1 MENNGKIINEHEAQ
15 EIFLHEPLDEIL
27 KSSLSISRENFGREI
42 SFYAPSF
49 IKYET
54 KDFKNKVNDFPA
66 ISITGKSCALNC
78 DHCKKHLLET
88 MIPAQTPD
96 ELLNVCIDLHEKG
109 ARGCLI
115 SGGADPTGRVPLKK
129 FIDTLKQIKKE
140 TNLMLAVHTGIVDEE
155 TAKGLASAGIDIA
168 LVDVIGDKE
177 TLENVYHLNQDIS
190 EFENSLRYLK
200 ENNVKIAP
208 HIVIGL
214 NYGKIS
220 GEFHALGML
229 QKIKPDAIVFVGLMP
244 FKNTPMFSIA
254 PPSAEDITKFISAAR
269 LMFPE
274 TPLILGCARNRKDK
288 AVIDKLAVAGGIN
301 AIAHPAR
308 AAIDEAKKM
317 NLKINFEAVCCAEYA
332 ILKNDQK
339 F

>member
-1 MENNGKIINEHEAQ
+1 MKKIIDEQTARDM
-15 EIFLHEPLDEIL
+15 FLHESLEALIRN
-27 KSSLSISRENFGREI
+27 SSSISLENFGREI

-54 KDFKNKVNDFPA
+54 KDFKNRVNDFPA
-66 ISITGKSCALNC
+66 ISITGKACALNC
-78 DHCKKHLLET
+78 EHCKKHLLET
-88 MIPAQTPD
+88 MIPAQTPE
-96 ELLNVCIDLHEKG
+96 ELLDVCVDLHEKG

-115 SGGADPTGRVPLKK
+115 SGGADPSGRVPLKK
-129 FIDTLKQIKKE
+129 FIDTLKKIKKQ

-155 TAKGLASAGIDIA
+155 TAKGLAFAGIDIA

-190 EFENSLRYLK
+190 EFEKSLKYLK

-208 HIVIGL
+208 HVVIGL

-229 QKIKPDAIVFVGLMP
+229 QKIKPDAIVFVSLMP
-244 FKNTPMFSIA
+244 LKNTPMFSTA
-254 PPSAEDITKFISAAR
+254 PPSAGDIAKFISTAR
-269 LMFPE
+269 LMFPD

-288 AVIDKLAVAGGIN
+288 ALIDKLAVLGGIN
-301 AIAHPAR
+301 AIAHPSKTAVT
-308 AAIDEAKKM
+308 DAKKM

-332 ILKNDQK
+332 LLK
-339 F
+339 